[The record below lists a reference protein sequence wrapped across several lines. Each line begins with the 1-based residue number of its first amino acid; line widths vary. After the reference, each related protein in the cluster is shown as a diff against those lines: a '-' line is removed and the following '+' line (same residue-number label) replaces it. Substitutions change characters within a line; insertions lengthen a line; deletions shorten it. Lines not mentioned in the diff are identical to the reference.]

1 MDKEK
6 AIQFKHLKELYRI
19 NPDISASDLI
29 KLAEYYVDTCAKID
43 DTIKN
48 QGDTVHIKY
57 MPSVE
62 VREYIEGK
70 EKALEEYTKK
80 FLEDVAKLKQERDKN
95 GKSNTVDEN

>member
-29 KLAEYYVDTCAKID
+29 KLAEYYVDTCANID

-57 MPSVE
+57 VPSVE

-70 EKALEEYTKK
+70 EKALEEYKKK
-80 FLEDVAKLKQERDKN
+80 FWDDIHKLQA
-95 GKSNTVDEN
+95 ENAQK